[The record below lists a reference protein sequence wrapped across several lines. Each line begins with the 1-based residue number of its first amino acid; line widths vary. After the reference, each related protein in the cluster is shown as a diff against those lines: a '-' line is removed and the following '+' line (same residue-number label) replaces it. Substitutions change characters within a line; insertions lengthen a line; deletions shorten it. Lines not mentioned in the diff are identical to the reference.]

1 MLERL
6 ARLGYASK
14 AVIYMIVGG
23 LAAAAAFNA
32 GGRVTDTS
40 GALRAILSQPFGTLV
55 LVVLGVGL
63 CGYATWRVLD
73 AIGDPDRRGLDAH
86 GVIVRGGNVVRGVVY
101 GALGLEAFRLA
112 RGLRGAAGREAQTW
126 AGRVLAWPLGE
137 WLLGLAGVIVAAYGV
152 SEVIKATRGRVDKDL
167 DLTTIPPAM
176 RGIAVKVSWFGIG
189 ARGLI
194 VIVLGGFLVRAAVRE
209 RPADAHGTR
218 ESVIELANALPGRWL
233 LAAIALGLIAYGLDQ
248 LLRAQCRRIAPVV

>member
-14 AVIYMIVGG
+14 AVIYMIIGG
-23 LAAAAAFNA
+23 LAAAAALNA

-40 GALRAILSQPFGTLV
+40 GALRAILSQPFGTLI
-55 LVVLGVGL
+55 LIVLGIGL

-73 AIGDPDRRGLDAH
+73 AIRDPDRRGLNFQ
-86 GVIVRGGNVVRGVVY
+86 GVIVRGGNVVRAIVY

-112 RGLRGAAGREAQTW
+112 RGLRGSSGQEAESW
-126 AGRVLAWPLGE
+126 AGRVMAWPLGE
-137 WLLGLAGVIVAAYGV
+137 WLLGLVGVIVAAYGV

-167 DLTTIPPAM
+167 DLTPIRPAM

-194 VIVLGGFLVRAAVRE
+194 VIVLGGFLVRAAVRA
-209 RPADAHGTR
+209 RPTDAHGTR
-218 ESVIELANALPGRWL
+218 ESVVELANALPGRWM
-233 LAAIALGLIAYGLDQ
+233 LAAVALGLIAYGLDQ
-248 LLRAQCRRIAPVV
+248 LLRARCRRIAPVV